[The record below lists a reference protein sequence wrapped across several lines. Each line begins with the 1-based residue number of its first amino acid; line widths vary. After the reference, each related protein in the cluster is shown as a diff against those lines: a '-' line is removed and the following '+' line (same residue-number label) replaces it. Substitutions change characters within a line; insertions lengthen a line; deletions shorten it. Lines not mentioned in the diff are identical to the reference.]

1 MIAVG
6 VSQEQ
11 RPAMVEAEALNRVQG
26 GSRDPQTQT
35 DTDRKNA
42 QGDAVNFRTV

>member
-11 RPAMVEAEALNRVQG
+11 RPAMVEAEALNRV
-26 GSRDPQTQT
+26 
-35 DTDRKNA
+35 TDRKNA